1 MDNESIIRQFDE
13 IEQRVER
20 LIGVCKSHEATI
32 LELRTKIKDLEEG
45 LRTKVEA
52 EKNFTEE
59 RDLIRS
65 KIDTLL
71 GRLEDV
77 SET

>member
-1 MDNESIIRQFDE
+1 MDKEAILRQFDE

-20 LIGVCKSHEATI
+20 LINVCKSQEATI
-32 LELRTKIKDLEEG
+32 LEQRAKIKDLEGE
-45 LRTKVEA
+45 LQTKVEA

-65 KIDTLL
+65 KVDTLL
-71 GRLEDV
+71 GRLEV
-77 SET
+77 ISEI